1 MKGKN
6 RRFAGYRLEEIWADP
21 DEIRGTVEKME
32 MNYPGNG
39 GKVFVIVEGP
49 YDLEVYDRCF
59 NRDSTILRIANSK
72 ENVRDVVADIL
83 AQSGEGDASHIIG
96 IIDSDFSLFT
106 GSGIK
111 GKNLFITDTH
121 DLETMLIASPA
132 LDRVI
137 EHVAAGAIQQS
148 FSQRVQGDLRGA
160 DLRHSLTKAARYLG
174 FAILVNNRRGLNITF
189 KHINCKKRD
198 NFARFIDAETLECN
212 LSSLVGLIVEKNG
225 DRGDAF
231 IEALR
236 EEMGGSAGYYFEY
249 PWHICRGHDLICILL
264 RDLSYRYP
272 PRSGGELRGRDLE
285 ALLRSYYRAEYF
297 ARTDLCDRIRAW
309 EETVF
314 GKGVEALFVRSVY
327 NQVGKKS
334 GRKGGHS
341 GGRRSGGGPSV

>member
-137 EHVAAGAIQQS
+137 EHVAAGAIPQS
-148 FSQRVQGDLRGA
+148 FSQRVQGDLRGPTCA
-160 DLRHSLTKAARYLG
+160 IRSRRRPGTSALPSSSTTAGASTSPSSTSTARSATTLPG
-174 FAILVNNRRGLNITF
+174 SSTRRRSSAI
-189 KHINCKKRD
+189 
-198 NFARFIDAETLECN
+198 
-212 LSSLVGLIVEKNG
+212 S
-225 DRGDAF
+225 
-231 IEALR
+231 
-236 EEMGGSAGYYFEY
+236 
-249 PWHICRGHDLICILL
+249 
-264 RDLSYRYP
+264 
-272 PRSGGELRGRDLE
+272 PRS
-285 ALLRSYYRAEYF
+285 
-297 ARTDLCDRIRAW
+297 
-309 EETVF
+309 
-314 GKGVEALFVRSVY
+314 
-327 NQVGKKS
+327 S
-334 GRKGGHS
+334 G
-341 GGRRSGGGPSV
+341 